1 MPKLKLPRRP
11 ENDEGWSLRV
21 EPASVTLLL
30 GRREFLK
37 ALGVLAAALATPLT
51 TLERAF
57 AHARGRFF
65 TGHER
70 ATLEALC
77 DRIIPPDADPGASA
91 LGAARY
97 IERFLTAFDHRVPL
111 VFAGGPFSNRN
122 PFPDNDDGTPSR
134 RRPRNAFRRFIPLTR
149 VQELRWR
156 AELFGSASVPGADF
170 NDAALGPLPG
180 LRDVYRAS
188 LA

>member
-1 MPKLKLPRRP
+1 ESPMPKLKMAGRPRT
-11 ENDEGWSLRV
+11 DAGCSLRV
-21 EPASVTLLL
+21 EPASVTVHL

-37 ALGVLAAALATPLT
+37 ALGVVAAALATPFT

-57 AHARGRFF
+57 AHASGRFF

-70 ATLEALC
+70 ATLKALC

-111 VFAGGPFSNRN
+111 VF
-122 PFPDNDDGTPSR
+122 
-134 RRPRNAFRRFIPLTR
+134 
-149 VQELRWR
+149 
-156 AELFGSASVPGADF
+156 
-170 NDAALGPLPG
+170 
-180 LRDVYRAS
+180 
-188 LA
+188 